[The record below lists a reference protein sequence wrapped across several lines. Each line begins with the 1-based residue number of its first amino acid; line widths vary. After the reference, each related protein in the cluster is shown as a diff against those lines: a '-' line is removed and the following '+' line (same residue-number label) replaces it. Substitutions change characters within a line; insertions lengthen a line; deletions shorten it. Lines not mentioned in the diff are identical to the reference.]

1 MQIPLVNS
9 VASWFLKKRFHQID
23 LFLKYPYDVQN
34 ELLVNL
40 LEGAENTELGLKYGF
55 KSIESYREFA
65 NRVPVSTYEMYEELI
80 ERSLKGEQNI
90 FWSKPIKWFAK
101 SSGTT
106 NSKSKFIPVS
116 GASLENCHYA

>member
-40 LEGAENTELGLKYGF
+40 LEVAKNTELGLKYDF

-65 NRVPVSTYEMYEELI
+65 NRVPSNATTCME
-80 ERSLKGEQNI
+80 S
-90 FWSKPIKWFAK
+90 K
-101 SSGTT
+101 SSF
-106 NSKSKFIPVS
+106 FI
-116 GASLENCHYA
+116 

>member
-34 ELLVNL
+34 ELLVTL
-40 LEGAENTELGLKYGF
+40 LEGAKNTELGLKYDF

-90 FWSKPIKWFAK
+90 FWPKPIKWFAK
-101 SSGTT
+101 TKELNLTKNTLLMLKTSH
-106 NSKSKFIPVS
+106 P
-116 GASLENCHYA
+116 

>member
-40 LEGAENTELGLKYGF
+40 LEGAKNTELGLKYDF

-80 ERSLKGEQNI
+80 DRSLKGEQNI
-90 FWSKPIKWFAK
+90 FFQLKTDSYVVL
-101 SSGTT
+101 SRDSEYMSQSGQ
-106 NSKSKFIPVS
+106 F
-116 GASLENCHYA
+116 GR